1 MAKDLKVVLLGY
13 MASGKSTIGNLL
25 AQRLKVD
32 FIDLDN
38 EIEQHVGI
46 SIAEIFATKGE
57 LFFRKKESEVLDILL
72 TQNKSFVLS
81 LGGGTPCYGENMQN
95 ILNKTNHSFYLKLSI
110 AQLLERILK
119 EKSGR
124 PLVANIPDG
133 ELPEFLGKHLFE
145 RGAFYLKADT
155 IINCDSKTAAEV
167 CSEITEALI

>member
-25 AQRLKVD
+25 AQRLNVD

-46 SIAEIFATKGE
+46 SIPEIFTAKGE
-57 LFFRKKESEVLDILL
+57 LFFRKKESEVLNMLL
-72 TQNKSFVLS
+72 TQHKNFVLS
-81 LGGGTPCYGENMQN
+81 LGGGTPCYGVNMQN

-110 AQLLERILK
+110 AQLVERILK
-119 EKSGR
+119 EKAGR

-145 RGAFYLKADT
+145 RGSFYLKAN
-155 IINCDSKTAAEV
+155 IVINCDSKTAAEV
-167 CSEITEALI
+167 CSEIAKQLI